1 MCCAPVVSGQDFM
14 LISLGDCYDRR
25 PQPGMVSE
33 CHCDRFLDSCLS
45 LNLLVA
51 MCRLGRKD
59 AERKRVLREKNERL
73 QERINMYESYR
84 KRYLLQAPGR
94 SRGSEF
100 SHWIMMLKVVTD
112 VPSGFETYLKHLY
125 IFQHRMVILPD
136 CWLEVKPPTRIS
148 SENVLKPRKH
158 SGMSCLILI
167 WILWLNPCSPK
178 NPSVHF

>member
-1 MCCAPVVSGQDFM
+1 M

-73 QERINMYESYR
+73 QERINMYESYK

-94 SRGSEF
+94 SRCDEF
-100 SHWIMMLKVVTD
+100 S
-112 VPSGFETYLKHLY
+112 P
-125 IFQHRMVILPD
+125 
-136 CWLEVKPPTRIS
+136 
-148 SENVLKPRKH
+148 
-158 SGMSCLILI
+158 
-167 WILWLNPCSPK
+167 
-178 NPSVHF
+178 

>member
-1 MCCAPVVSGQDFM
+1 MVGITRRKVFFFGPPSIKKGSGWFGFRRSREDLEWLVNVLRARSFWAGFHVE
-14 LISLGDCYDRR
+14 ISGSCYDRM
-25 PQPGMVSE
+25 PQPEMVRE

-84 KRYLLQAPGR
+84 KRYLLQVPGR

-100 SHWIMMLKVVTD
+100 SH
-112 VPSGFETYLKHLY
+112 
-125 IFQHRMVILPD
+125 
-136 CWLEVKPPTRIS
+136 
-148 SENVLKPRKH
+148 
-158 SGMSCLILI
+158 
-167 WILWLNPCSPK
+167 
-178 NPSVHF
+178 